1 MLIIVLGKLCISIY
15 KYQCA
20 GKHSTASFLGRRHPG
35 LRYLI
40 TVGVNTTTTANFK
53 PRMCGASSRDMGKK
67 LTMDPPPAGPNWRW
81 HPALC
86 KLLSEFVT
94 FYKLNSKDY
103 CATFIKQ
110 LPFDHLSK
118 LLRDCT
124 GINPAT
130 HWKGRG
136 KITHFHIPLRYSG
149 TAEPSPPRLLSA
161 ASRAASLS
169 VPTADTTLQRT
180 S

>member
-1 MLIIVLGKLCISIY
+1 MSTIACPRKSNAFKLELSIILNTLILYLTSNSGRCMLIIGLGKPCISIY

-40 TVGVNTTTTANFK
+40 TVGVNTTTTASFK

-94 FYKLNSKDY
+94 F
-103 CATFIKQ
+103 
-110 LPFDHLSK
+110 
-118 LLRDCT
+118 
-124 GINPAT
+124 
-130 HWKGRG
+130 
-136 KITHFHIPLRYSG
+136 
-149 TAEPSPPRLLSA
+149 
-161 ASRAASLS
+161 
-169 VPTADTTLQRT
+169 
-180 S
+180 